1 LKVEILETHR
11 LVLPGDLNQYGS
23 LFGGRLL
30 SWVDEAAW
38 IAASAELPH
47 CQFVTIA
54 MDKVEFR
61 HGVGDGTI
69 LRIACEM
76 TRKGNTSVTYQVRV
90 TDVRNAPEVP
100 VFQTNVTFVSVNDR
114 GDKRAI

>member
-1 LKVEILETHR
+1 METHR
-11 LVLPGDLNQYGS
+11 LVLPGDLNHYGS

-38 IAASAELPH
+38 IAASAEFPH
-47 CQFVTIA
+47 CQFVTIG

-69 LRIACEM
+69 LRIHCEKAW
-76 TRKGNTSVTYQVRV
+76 KGKTSVTYKVSV
-90 TDVRNAPEVP
+90 TDVKHSPDLSIFE
-100 VFQTNVTFVSVNDR
+100 TSVTFVSVNDR
-114 GDKRAI
+114 GQKAEI

>member
-1 LKVEILETHR
+1 METHH

-38 IAASAELPH
+38 IAASAEFPH

-76 TRKGNTSVTYQVRV
+76 TRKGSTSVTYQVRV
-90 TDVRNAPEVP
+90 SDAKNAPDVP

-114 GDKRAI
+114 GEKRAI

>member
-1 LKVEILETHR
+1 METHH
-11 LVLPGDLNQYGS
+11 LVLPGDLNHYGS

-38 IAASAELPH
+38 IAASAEFPH

-69 LRIACEM
+69 LRIACEI
-76 TRKGNTSVTYQVRV
+76 TRLGKTSVTYQVRV
-90 TDVRNAPEVP
+90 SDAKNTPHIP
-100 VFQTNVTFVSVNDR
+100 VFQTNVTFVSVNDQ
-114 GDKRAI
+114 GEKRAI

>member
-1 LKVEILETHR
+1 METYR
-11 LVLPGDLNQYGS
+11 LVLPGDLNHYGS

-38 IAASAELPH
+38 IAASAQFPR
-47 CQFVTIA
+47 CRFVTIA

-69 LRIACEM
+69 LRIHCEM
-76 TRKGNTSVTYQVRV
+76 VRKGKTSVTYNVSV
-90 TDVRNAPEVP
+90 SDVKNAPQDP
-100 VFQTNVTFVSVNDR
+100 VFQTGVTFVSVD
-114 GDKRAI
+114 GSGAKKGI

>member
-1 LKVEILETHR
+1 METHH
-11 LVLPGDLNQYGS
+11 LVLPGDLNHYGS

-38 IAASAELPH
+38 IAASAEFPH

-61 HGVGDGTI
+61 HGVGEGTI

-76 TRKGNTSVTYQVRV
+76 TRKGGTSVTYQVRV
-90 TDVRNAPEVP
+90 SDAKNSPELP
-100 VFQTNVTFVSVNDR
+100 VFQTNVTFVSVNDQ
-114 GDKRAI
+114 GEKRAI